1 MNALIILDLQN
12 DFTPGGSLAIEKGDT
27 IIPVVN
33 SLQDHF
39 DLVVATQD
47 WHPGNHR
54 SFASNNPGKKPF
66 DTIEINGLSDT
77 LWPDH
82 CVQGSPGADFHPG
95 LKTKNIAAVF
105 RKGMD
110 PGTDSYSG
118 FYDNDHKTSTGLA
131 GYLKEKGVKEVY
143 FCGLA
148 GDICVYYS
156 VKDSVNEGFDTTL
169 IEDAAMPLNIENYT
183 ILKKELSEM
192 GVNIIKS
199 ETILNKSK

>member
-27 IIPVVN
+27 IIQVVN

-54 SFASNNPGKKPF
+54 SFASNNPGKNPF

-82 CVQGSPGADFHPG
+82 CVQGSAGADFHPG
-95 LKTKNIAAVF
+95 LKTKNIAAIF

-131 GYLKEKGVKEVY
+131 GYLKAKNVKEVF

-156 VKDSVNEGFDTTL
+156 VKDSVKEGFDTTL
-169 IEDAAMPLNIENYT
+169 IEDAAMPLNMQNYT

-192 GVNIIKS
+192 GVSIIKS
-199 ETILNKSK
+199 EKILNKSK